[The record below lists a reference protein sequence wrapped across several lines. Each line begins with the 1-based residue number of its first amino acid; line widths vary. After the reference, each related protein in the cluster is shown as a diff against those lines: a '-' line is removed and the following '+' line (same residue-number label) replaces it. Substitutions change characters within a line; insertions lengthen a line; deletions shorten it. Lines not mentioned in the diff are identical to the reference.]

1 MKKITLI
8 TAILLMSFTLFAVNF
23 NLTCGLKNE
32 IVKGHVHDPLFI
44 TVNAWQNFGNLK
56 VFGSYTNESS
66 KKREVLMFCPPQ
78 DYIITGMS
86 YDFYKIKIIIE
97 YKTGGYTKIEIQIG
111 KED

>member
-1 MKKITLI
+1 MKKIALI

-32 IVKGHVHDPLFI
+32 IVKGHIHDPLFI
-44 TVNAWQNFGNLK
+44 TVDVWQDFGNLQI
-56 VFGSYTNESS
+56 FGSYTNESS

-78 DYIITGMS
+78 DYMIAGVS
-86 YDFYKIKIIIE
+86 YDFYEIKIIIK
-97 YKTGGYTKIEIQIG
+97 YNTYGYTKIEIQIG